1 MIKGKVMVEVYGGS
15 MRILIVDDSKY
26 MRYVIRSIVTAEGY
40 EVVGEASNGQMG
52 IEYYEALRPDVVF
65 MDMTMPIL
73 SGFDSLKGIRAID
86 SQSIVIMCSAMG
98 QQWLIRDSILEGA
111 FDYITKPFKSDKIL
125 YILKRLETYVSSRDI
140 KA

>member
-1 MIKGKVMVEVYGGS
+1 

-26 MRYVIRSIVTAEGY
+26 MRYVIHSIVTAEGH

-52 IEYYEALRPDVVF
+52 IEYYDALRPDVVF
-65 MDMTMPIL
+65 MDVTMPIL

-86 SQSIVIMCSAMG
+86 SKSIVIMCSAMG

-111 FDYITKPFKSDKIL
+111 FDYITKPFKPEKIL
-125 YILKRLETYVSSRDI
+125 YILKRLEKYVSSI
-140 KA
+140 EKEG